1 MPLSKEEKCMTN
13 FSKRFQYFKIL
24 KIMNV
29 FKSRTHSN
37 NVNIKRVITSFE
49 REKKEMNFTL
59 SLKEMPKQSKT
70 LTEL

>member
-1 MPLSKEEKCMTN
+1 MPLSNEEKCMTN

-24 KIMNV
+24 KITNV
-29 FKSRTHSN
+29 FKYPTRLN

-49 REKKEMNFTL
+49 REKKEMNSTL
-59 SLKEMPKQSKT
+59 SLKEMLKQSKT